1 MGQLS
6 PTNITRI
13 KNITNEETGRAYLDL
28 EDKEFVLHF
37 PNWFKKRILDT
48 TTDELLVLY
57 QTIENKRYLTHLV
70 RPIDNE
76 VIEKGTRA
84 NFKFGRI
91 FEVISYPGDKSKI
104 SFDLSSL
111 SNLDFRNRGWGNAVK
126 LTEIADSD
134 QIGNIQLD
142 LWNLFKPYFTNDLKE
157 NQKDYQNFFNDEL
170 NRDFE
175 SKEGKEL
182 FRQHRIR
189 ERDSSLTYEKKT
201 AALKN
206 ANLKCEVCSFSFQ
219 DTFDQDYI
227 ECHHKIPIYKGERI
241 TRLEDL
247 ALVCSNCHRMLH
259 RKINGD
265 FLTIEQ
271 LRKHINQKKR

>member
-1 MGQLS
+1 MTKLS
-6 PTNITRI
+6 PKNITRI

-28 EDKEFVLHF
+28 ENKEFILHF
-37 PNWFKKRILDT
+37 PNRFRKSILDT

-76 VIEKGTRA
+76 VIEENARE

-91 FEVISYPGDKSKI
+91 FEIISYPGDKNKI
-104 SFDLSSL
+104 SFDKSRLSK
-111 SNLDFRNRGWGNAVK
+111 LDFRNRGWGNAVQLNEIAEK
-126 LTEIADSD
+126 TEIE
-134 QIGNIQLD
+134 NIQID
-142 LWNLFKPYFTNDLKE
+142 LWNLFKPYFSNDLKE
-157 NQKDYQNFFNDEL
+157 NQKDYQSFFNDEL

-182 FRQHRIR
+182 FRQHRVR
-189 ERDSSLTYEKKT
+189 ERDSSLTFEKKQN
-201 AALKN
+201 ALKN
-206 ANLKCEVCSFSFQ
+206 NNLKCEVCSFSFQ

-227 ECHHKIPIYKGERI
+227 ECHHKIPIYKGERV

-271 LRKHINQKKR
+271 LRQLIKKKK